1 MQVLETDAHVVNS
14 PRSSIGML
22 PSQEHTVIELAGTD
36 RPGLLSEVSAVLTDL
51 GCNVVNAEIWTHN
64 ARAAAVMH
72 VTEQSTGCAV
82 EEPKRLSLIKE
93 LLCNVLKGNDNFR
106 TPRISISSPEET
118 HIGRRLHQMM
128 FAARD
133 FERPESAK
141 EKSVAPFVIVSDCPD
156 RDYTVVTVR
165 CIDKAKGIV

>member
-72 VTEQSTGCAV
+72 ITEQSTGCAV

-93 LLCNVLKGNDNFR
+93 LLCMYSYLTSRWPDCIISGFCFIQTIGNCLAVL
-106 TPRISISSPEET
+106 
-118 HIGRRLHQMM
+118 
-128 FAARD
+128 A
-133 FERPESAK
+133 
-141 EKSVAPFVIVSDCPD
+141 
-156 RDYTVVTVR
+156 
-165 CIDKAKGIV
+165 